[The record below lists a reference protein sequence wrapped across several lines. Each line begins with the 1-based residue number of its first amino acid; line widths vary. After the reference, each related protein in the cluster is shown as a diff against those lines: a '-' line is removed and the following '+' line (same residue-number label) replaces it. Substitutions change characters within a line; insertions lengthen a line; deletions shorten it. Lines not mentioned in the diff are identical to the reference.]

1 MSLYNP
7 KKTKLLLVLIVFTT
21 LAIKSIAL
29 PSTTSSP
36 QLQVVLTLLDKV
48 KQIKKADPDENI
60 ELTEEEEKRNEALSE
75 QINQLI
81 DLDGISAY
89 TLQKHWKTLDDP
101 KQEDYVALFTEL
113 MAKVAYPNAGKFLLD
128 LEVSI
133 RKEKKRRNT
142 MMVYTSVIHKE
153 EGRIDIDFKLIQ
165 VEDKWLLRDVY
176 LDGVSLVRNLRTQ
189 CLKIIRE
196 NSYDELLNR
205 MKKKIREADT
215 ATVSEVTGR

>member
-1 MSLYNP
+1 MNLSNP
-7 KKTKLLLVLIVFTT
+7 KQLPCI
-21 LAIKSIAL
+21 IAL
-29 PSTTSSP
+29 LILAAVITEAAVIPANTAP
-36 QLQVVLTLLDKV
+36 AQVVLTLIEKV
-48 KQIKKADPDENI
+48 KQIKKAEPDENI
-60 ELTEEEEKRNEALSE
+60 VLTDEEEKRNDALSK

-81 DLDGISAY
+81 DLSGISAY
-89 TLQKHWKTLDDP
+89 TLQKYWKTLDDS

-128 LEVSI
+128 LEVSV

-142 MMVYTSVIHKE
+142 VMIYTSVIHKE
-153 EGRIDIDFKLIQ
+153 EGRIDIDFKLIP
-165 VEDKWLLRDVY
+165 VEDNWLLRDVY

-196 NSYDELLNR
+196 NSYEELLNR